1 MPGLSRI
8 AVLLYPRR
16 TFTALLLSV
25 AAVPAVMAQDASTGA
40 LNGVV
45 RDPSGAVLSAATLT
59 LRDVQTGQQRTLQSD
74 RLGEFYFPSLTAG
87 TYVLSATA
95 TGFTP
100 LQVNA
105 VSVAVGKTTRL
116 MPQMQ
121 IGGVRQEVEVTASP
135 TVEFDSPLNAN
146 LSPQQLQ
153 MLPLDGRRFQ
163 SLAVLTPLVAAE
175 DANAVLNPAEESAPQ
190 AVGDTDNARLSIRA
204 QDPALNRFTLDG
216 EDHTRQFD
224 MQPRGGG
231 ALPFAITQEAVQE
244 FGVRAVADADSSQPH
259 GAGGALRTITRRGGE
274 DVHGSAFFLIR
285 NSAGNATNPFSTT
298 TRYNNGSP
306 TTTLVKPRDQRE
318 QFGGSIGGRLG
329 LHSTYGFVAVDGQRR
344 SFPAISSPSDSAFYS
359 LKAVQRALL
368 ANRGVSTTAIAKG
381 LAYIDSLSGTLDRH
395 ANEVSLFPRLDW
407 DTARSNTSAQWNRVR
422 FDSAAGQNALP
433 VVARGRGSIGSA
445 RTEGDDVL
453 LHTTAMLHRRWS
465 LDARIGYSRD
475 VTYAESP
482 TPLPQEPHT
491 GPGGS
496 APQVDLSDAF
506 SFGSAPIT
514 GLRRLPDERNVEAG
528 ITLQFHGRAHQ
539 VSVGTSLIATDERIA
554 GSEANNGRYLY
565 ANSTAAGHAGSLVD
579 FLTDYTYNSASYPN
593 GGCPSIYSQPHYF
606 CFSSFTQTF
615 GSIPEARFHTAEW
628 SAFVSDRW
636 RVTPRLHINAG
647 ARYEWDRLP
656 PPQHP
661 NASIDAV
668 FGGFAATQ
676 TMPSDTNDLAP
687 FGGISYAPTSGTV
700 VRVGYGFQFSSI
712 PGTTIQRA
720 LANTAQTASQTQL
733 RITPRTII
741 DPACA
746 SYGTNFGY
754 PATYTCAP
762 FGPLAATGAAWAF
775 SRSFQMPTAQT
786 AELSVSQQIAT
797 RTHIS
802 GSYVLAMSRELT
814 DTVDLN
820 IAPSTSNIAFRIVRN
835 GGEAGASG
843 GDVFHVPLYTAR
855 KTSAFGPVT
864 AILSDGNG
872 TYHAM
877 ALSLEHQTP
886 RSLTLRA
893 SWTYSK
899 SLDTVRTG
907 PTASNENAH
916 FDPYSP
922 LYDRAPSNFDHRHRV
937 TMLAV
942 WQPHAEMANAF
953 LRAVGNGWS
962 LSPVLLFQSGRP
974 YSYNLSGGSS
984 LPGGRESLNNSGGAN
999 YLPSVGRNSLRLP
1012 WTENVDVSLSRAFAI
1027 KRDRVRLRL
1036 MMQAYNLLNHV
1047 NVTTVEQRAFLV
1059 GSAGADGVVPL
1070 TFQDAATIT
1079 TEGVTGKPFGM
1090 ASQSANSPTRERR
1103 LQAGLRFE
1111 W

>member
-1 MPGLSRI
+1 MP
-8 AVLLYPRR
+8 
-16 TFTALLLSV
+16 V
-25 AAVPAVMAQDASTGA
+25 AMAQDASTGA

-45 RDPSGAVLSAATLT
+45 RDSSGAAMPSVTLT
-59 LRDVQTGQQRTLQSD
+59 LRDVRTGQQRTLQSD
-74 RLGEFYFPSLTAG
+74 RLGEFLFPSLTPG
-87 TYVLSATA
+87 NYLLCATA
-95 TGFTP
+95 AGFNP
-100 LQVNA
+100 LQIDA
-105 VSVAVGKTTRL
+105 VDVAVGKTTRL
-116 MPQMQ
+116 MPRMR
-121 IGGVRQEVEVTASP
+121 IGDALQTVEVTASP
-135 TVEFDSPLNAN
+135 AVEFDSPLNAN

-175 DANAVLNPAEESAPQ
+175 DADVVLNPVEESAPE

-204 QDPALNRFTLDG
+204 QDPALNRFTLDAA
-216 EDHTRQFD
+216 DHTRQFD
-224 MQPRGGG
+224 MQPRGGS
-231 ALPFAITQEAVQE
+231 ALPFTITQEAVQE
-244 FGVRAVADADSSQPH
+244 FGVRAVADTDSAQPH
-259 GAGGALRTITRRGGE
+259 GAGGALRTVTRRGGE

-285 NSAGNATNPFSTT
+285 NSAGNAANPFSTT

-318 QFGGSIGGRLG
+318 QFGGAIGGRL
-329 LHSTYGFVAVDGQRR
+329 LRRAYGFFAVDGQRR

-359 LKAVQRALL
+359 LTAVQRALL
-368 ANRGVSTTAIAKG
+368 ANRGVSTTAIANG

-395 ANEVSLFPRLDW
+395 ANELSFFPRLDW
-407 DTARSNTSAQWNRVR
+407 DTAHSNTSAQWNRVR

-433 VVARGRGSIGSA
+433 VVARGRGSIGSV

-453 LHTTAMLHRRWS
+453 LHATAMLRARWS
-465 LDARIGYSRD
+465 VDARIGYSRD

-491 GPGGS
+491 GPNGS

-514 GLRRLPDERNVEAG
+514 GLRRLPDERSTEAG
-528 ITLQFHGRAHQ
+528 ITLRFHGRAHQ

-554 GSEANNGRYLY
+554 GNEANNGRYLY
-565 ANSTAAGHAGSLVD
+565 ANSTASGHAGSLVD

-606 CFSSFTQTF
+606 CFSNFTQTF
-615 GSIPEARFHTAEW
+615 GSVPETRFHTAEW

-647 ARYEWDRLP
+647 ARYEWNRLP

-668 FGGFAATQ
+668 FGRFAATQ
-676 TMPSDTNDLAP
+676 TMPSDTNNLAP
-687 FGGISYAPTSGTV
+687 FAGFSYAPTNSTV

-720 LANTAQTASQTQL
+720 LANTAQTASQTQF

-762 FGPLAATGAAWAF
+762 FGPLASAGAAWAF
-775 SRSFQMPTAQT
+775 SRSFQMPAAQT
-786 AELSVSQQIAT
+786 AELSVSQQVAT

-802 GSYVLAMSRELT
+802 GSYILALSRELT

-835 GGEAGASG
+835 GGEAGARG

-872 TYHAM
+872 TYHAV
-877 ALSLEHQTP
+877 ALMLQHQTP
-886 RSLTLRA
+886 RTLTLRT

-942 WQPHAEMANAF
+942 WQPHVGTTNAF
-953 LRAVGNGWS
+953 LRSMGNGWS
-962 LSPVLLFQSGRP
+962 LSPVLLLQSGRP

-999 YLPSVGRNSLRLP
+999 YLPSVGRNTQRLP
-1012 WTENVDVSLSRAFAI
+1012 WTENVDLSLSRAFAI
-1027 KRDRVRLRL
+1027 THDRAHLRL
-1036 MMQAYNLLNHV
+1036 MVQAYNLLNHV

-1070 TFQDAATIT
+1070 TFQDAATVT
-1079 TEGVTGKPFGM
+1079 AEGITGKPFGM

>member
-1 MPGLSRI
+1 MFELFRI
-8 AVLLYPRR
+8 AVLVHPRR
-16 TFTALLLSV
+16 TFATLLLSL
-25 AAVPAVMAQDASTGA
+25 AAVPAMAQDAFTGA

-45 RDPSGAVLSAATLT
+45 RDPSGAAVPAVTLA
-59 LRDVQTGQQRTLQSD
+59 LRDVQTGQQRMLQTD
-74 RLGEFYFPSLTAG
+74 RLGEFFFPSLPPG
-87 TYVLSATA
+87 SYVLSATA
-95 TGFTP
+95 TGFHS
-100 LQVNA
+100 LQVDA
-105 VSVAVGKTTRL
+105 VDVAVGKTTRL
-116 MPQMQ
+116 TPQMQ
-121 IGGVRQEVEVTASP
+121 IGGIVQTVEVTASP
-135 TVEFDSPLNAN
+135 SVEFDSPLNAN

-153 MLPLDGRRFQ
+153 MLPLDSRRFQ

-175 DANAVLNPAEESAPQ
+175 DSDVVLNPAEESAPQ
-190 AVGDTDNARLSIRA
+190 AIGDTDNARLSIRA
-204 QDPALNRFTLDG
+204 QDAALNRFTLDG
-216 EDHTRQFD
+216 RDHTRQFD
-224 MQPRGGG
+224 MQPRGGS
-231 ALPFAITQEAVQE
+231 ALPFVITQEAVQE

-259 GAGGALRTITRRGGE
+259 GAGGALRTVTRRGGE
-274 DVHGSAFFLIR
+274 KIHGSAFFLIR
-285 NSAGNATNPFSTT
+285 NSAGNAANPFSTT

-318 QFGGSIGGRLG
+318 QFGGSISGKLG
-329 LHSTYGFVAVDGQRR
+329 LHGAYGFVAMDGQRR
-344 SFPAISSPSDSAFYS
+344 SFPAISSPSDRAFYS
-359 LKAVQRALL
+359 LTSVQLALL
-368 ANRGVSTTAIAKG
+368 ANRGVSTTAITKG

-407 DTARSNTSAQWNRVR
+407 DTAHSNTSAQWNRVR

-433 VVARGRGSIGSA
+433 VVAHGRGSIGSV

-453 LHTTAMLHRRWS
+453 LHTTVMLHPRWS
-465 LDARIGYSRD
+465 VDARIGYSRD
-475 VTYAESP
+475 VTDAESP

-491 GPGGS
+491 GPSGS

-506 SFGSAPIT
+506 SFGSAPVT
-514 GLRRLPDERNVEAG
+514 GLRRLPDERNTEAG

-539 VSVGTSLIATDERIA
+539 VSVGTSLIASDERIA

-579 FLTDYTYNSASYPN
+579 FLTDYTYNSANYPN
-593 GGCPSIYSQPHYF
+593 GGCPSVYSQPHYF
-606 CFSSFTQTF
+606 CFSNFTQTF
-615 GSIPEARFHTAEW
+615 GNVPETRFHTAEW

-647 ARYEWDRLP
+647 ARYEWNRLP

-668 FGGFAATQ
+668 FGSFAATQ
-676 TMPSDTNDLAP
+676 TMPSDTNNLAP
-687 FGGISYAPTSGTV
+687 FAGISYAPTSSTV
-700 VRVGYGFQFSSI
+700 VRVAYGFQFSSI

-754 PATYTCAP
+754 PATYICAP
-762 FGPLAATGAAWAF
+762 FGPLASVGAAWAF
-775 SRSFQMPTAQT
+775 SRSFQMPAVQT
-786 AELSVSQQIAT
+786 AELSVSQQLAN
-797 RTHIS
+797 RTNIS
-802 GSYVLAMSRELT
+802 GGYILALSRELT

-820 IAPSTSNIAFRIVRN
+820 IAPSTSNVAFRIVRN

-843 GDVFHVPLYTAR
+843 GGVFHVPLYTTR

-864 AILSDGNG
+864 GILSDGNG

-877 ALSLEHQTP
+877 ALTLQHQTP
-886 RSLTLRA
+886 RTLTLRT

-899 SLDTVRTG
+899 SLDTVRSG
-907 PTASNENAH
+907 PTASNENAR
-916 FDPYSP
+916 FDPFSP
-922 LYDRAPSNFDHRHRV
+922 LYDHAPSNFDHRHRV

-942 WQPHAEMANAF
+942 WQPHVRSANTF
-953 LRAVGNGWS
+953 LRAAGNGWS

-999 YLPSVGRNSLRLP
+999 YLPSVGRNTLRLP
-1012 WTENVDVSLSRAFAI
+1012 WMENVDLSLSRAFAMTH
-1027 KRDRVRLRL
+1027 DRVHLRL

-1059 GSAGADGVVPL
+1059 GSAGVDGVVPL
-1070 TFQDAATIT
+1070 AFQDAATIT
-1079 TEGVTGKPFGM
+1079 AEGVTSKPFGM

>member
-1 MPGLSRI
+1 MP
-8 AVLLYPRR
+8 A
-16 TFTALLLSV
+16 AL
-25 AAVPAVMAQDASTGA
+25 AQDASTGA

-45 RDPSGAVLSAATLT
+45 RDPNGAAIPAVSLT
-59 LRDVQTGQQRTLQSD
+59 LRDVHTGQQRTLQSD
-74 RLGEFYFPSLTAG
+74 RLGEFFFPSLAPG
-87 TYVLSATA
+87 SYVLSAA
-95 TGFTP
+95 AAGFNS
-100 LQVNA
+100 LQVDA
-105 VSVAVGKTTRL
+105 VDVAVGKTMRL
-116 MPQMQ
+116 LPRMQM
-121 IGGVRQEVEVTASP
+121 GGVRQTVEVSASP
-135 TVEFDSPLNAN
+135 AVEFDSPLNAN

-175 DANAVLNPAEESAPQ
+175 DADVVLNPAEESAPE
-190 AVGDTDNARLSIRA
+190 AVGDTDNARLSVRA
-204 QDPALNRFTLDG
+204 QDPALNRFTLNG
-216 EDHTRQFD
+216 ADHTRQFD
-224 MQPRGGG
+224 MQPRGGS

-244 FGVRAVADADSSQPH
+244 FGVRAVADADALQPH
-259 GAGGALRTITRRGGE
+259 GAGGSLRTVTCRGGE
-274 DVHGSAFFLIR
+274 DIHGAAFFLIR
-285 NSAGNATNPFSTT
+285 NSAGNAANPFSIT

-318 QFGGSIGGRLG
+318 QFGGSLGGRLG
-329 LHSTYGFVAVDGQRR
+329 LRGAYGFVAVDGQRR
-344 SFPAISSPSDSAFYS
+344 SFPAMSSPSDSAFYS
-359 LKAVQRALL
+359 LTSVQRALL
-368 ANRGVSTTAIAKG
+368 ANRGVSAAAIAKG

-395 ANEVSLFPRLDW
+395 ANETSLFPRLDW
-407 DTARSNTSAQWNRVR
+407 DTARSNTSVQWNRVR

-433 VVARGRGSIGSA
+433 VVARGRGSIGSI

-453 LHTTAMLHRRWS
+453 LHTTTMLHPRWS
-465 LDARIGYSRD
+465 VDARVGYNRD

-496 APQVDLSDAF
+496 APQVDLSNAF
-506 SFGSAPIT
+506 SFGSAPVT
-514 GLRRLPDERNVEAG
+514 GLRRLPDERNAEAA
-528 ITLQFHGRAHQ
+528 ITLRFHGRAHQ
-539 VSVGTSLIATDERIA
+539 VSMGTSLIATDERIA

-565 ANSTAAGHAGSLVD
+565 ANSTAAGHAGALVD
-579 FLTDYTYNSASYPN
+579 FLTDYTYNASSYPN

-606 CFSSFTQTF
+606 CFSNFTQTF
-615 GSIPEARFHTAEW
+615 GSVPETRFHTAEW

-647 ARYEWDRLP
+647 VRYEWDRLP

-668 FGGFAATQ
+668 FGSFVATQ
-676 TMPSDTNDLAP
+676 TMPSDTNNLAP
-687 FGGISYAPTSGTV
+687 FAGISYAPTSSTV

-762 FGPLAATGAAWAF
+762 FGPLASTGAAWAF
-775 SRSFQMPTAQT
+775 SRSFQMPAVQT
-786 AELSVSQQIAT
+786 AELSVSQQVAA
-797 RTHIS
+797 RTHVS
-802 GSYVLAMSRELT
+802 GSYVLALSRELT

-820 IAPSTSNIAFRIVRN
+820 IAPSTANIAFRIVRN
-835 GGEAGASG
+835 GGEEGARG
-843 GDVFHVPLYTAR
+843 GELFHVPLYTAR

-877 ALSLEHQTP
+877 ALTLQHQTP
-886 RSLTLRA
+886 RTLTLRA

-907 PTASNENAH
+907 PTARNENAH

-942 WQPHAEMANAF
+942 WQPHLDSTHAA
-953 LRAVGNGWS
+953 LRHVVNGWS

-999 YLPSVGRNSLRLP
+999 YLPSLGRNTLRLP
-1012 WTENVDVSLSRAFAI
+1012 WTENVDLSLSRAFALVH
-1027 KRDRVRLRL
+1027 DRAHLRL

-1059 GSAGADGVVPL
+1059 GSAGTDGVVPFM
-1070 TFQDAATIT
+1070 FQDATTIAA
-1079 TEGVTGKPFGM
+1079 EGLTGKPFGM

-1103 LQAGLRFE
+1103 LQAGLRLE